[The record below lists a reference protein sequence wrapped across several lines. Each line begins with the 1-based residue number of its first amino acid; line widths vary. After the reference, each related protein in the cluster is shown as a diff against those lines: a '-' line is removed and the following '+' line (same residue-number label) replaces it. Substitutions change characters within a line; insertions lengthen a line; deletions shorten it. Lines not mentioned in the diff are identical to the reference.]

1 MRAAPVDGRWCRLT
15 KTHLRVEEYDVTSD
29 RELAAVLTAL
39 AGVRAG
45 QAVAV
50 LGGGEVLRR
59 ALLAG
64 AGEPVESSDGRVDV
78 AVAVAAHD
86 VPAAVAALTP
96 GGRLVA
102 VAADAGAAHRTAA
115 LHGVVLQHVAPV
127 GPRVAWSGRTPTS
140 ST

>member
-1 MRAAPVDGRWCRLT
+1 MTG
-15 KTHLRVEEYDVTSD
+15 D

-45 QAVAV
+45 QSVVV
-50 LGGGEVLRR
+50 LGGGDVLRR

-64 AGEPVESSDGRVDV
+64 AGPVEPDEPDEPPAASRAADV

-86 VPAAVAALTP
+86 VPAAVLALAP

-102 VAADAGAAHRTAA
+102 VAADAAAAARTAA
-115 LHGVVLQHVAPV
+115 LHGVDLHHVAPV
-127 GPRVAWSGRTPTS
+127 GSRVAWSGRTPSNAT
-140 ST
+140 